1 MMKHE
6 AFLHIAG
13 LLNANLQIIPLLFGS
28 LGLKKRLHMD
38 LHADDIDIL
47 LPGSFLTVGWD
58 KLVSLM
64 AADGY
69 TLFDA
74 EEHAFK
80 KAGLC
85 AAFADIEGLTPFA
98 GIDLQQIPLL
108 TENGVRYYL
117 LTLADYLKVYE
128 ASAKDGYRKNIKHK
142 QDQQKIDLIKK
153 ALSCLPL
160 TLKSFE
166 EDDLL
171 FLSGTGYVSMS
182 EKAKKDMLAASQTR
196 RHTDGNYFEMFS
208 LRDGIDI
215 IGFVSLYSKEPGSV
229 SIGLDIREQYRRR
242 GYGTRFAELIAKLLA
257 EKGFSFIR
265 NTVRTDNKASVL
277 LHEKLGFTLTDQY
290 TTDKGR
296 NVYVFEKAIPENQQF
311 IGKA

>member
-1 MMKHE
+1 MEKHE

-13 LLNANLQIIPLLFGS
+13 LLNTKLHIIPLLFGS
-28 LGLKKRLHMD
+28 LGLEKRLNTD
-38 LHADDIDIL
+38 LQADDIDIL
-47 LPGSFLTVGWD
+47 IPESFITDDWD
-58 KLVSLM
+58 RLFSFM

-69 TLFDA
+69 MLFDI

-80 KAGLC
+80 KADIC
-85 AAFADIEGLTPFA
+85 AAFASIENLTPFA

-128 ASAKDGYRKNIKHK
+128 ASAKDGYRKNVKHK

-171 FLSGTGYVSMS
+171 FLSGTGYGAMP
-182 EKAKKDMLAASQTR
+182 EKAKQKMLSDSQTKQYA
-196 RHTDGNYFEMFS
+196 DGNYFEVFT
-208 LRDGIDI
+208 LRDGTDV
-215 IGFVSLYSKEPGSV
+215 IGFVSLYSKESGFV
-229 SIGLDIREQYRRR
+229 SIGLDIRKQYRHQ
-242 GYGTRFAELIAKLLA
+242 GYGTRSAEPIAKLLA
-257 EKGFSFIR
+257 EKGFVAIR
-265 NTVRTDNKASVL
+265 NTVRTDNEASIR
-277 LHEKLGFTLTDQY
+277 LHEKLGFDCVDRY
-290 TTDKGR
+290 TTERGR
-296 NVYVFEKAIPENQQF
+296 DVFVFSKEI
-311 IGKA
+311 

>member
-1 MMKHE
+1 MEKHE

-13 LLNANLQIIPLLFGS
+13 LLNTKLHIIPLLFGS
-28 LGLKKRLHMD
+28 LGLEKRLNTD
-38 LHADDIDIL
+38 LQADDIDIL
-47 LPGSFLTVGWD
+47 IPESFITDDWD
-58 KLVSLM
+58 RLFSFM

-69 TLFDA
+69 MLFDI

-80 KAGLC
+80 KADIC
-85 AAFADIEGLTPFA
+85 AAFASIENLTPFA
-98 GIDLQQIPLL
+98 GIDLRQIPTI
-108 TENGVRYYL
+108 TENGIRYSL
-117 LTLADYLKVYE
+117 LTLSDYLKVYE
-128 ASAKDGYRKNIKHK
+128 ASAQDGYRKNIKHK

-171 FLSGTGYVSMS
+171 FLSGTGYVFMS

-257 EKGFSFIR
+257 EKGFSVIR

-296 NVYVFEKAIPENQQF
+296 NVYVFEKAIPENKQL

>member
-1 MMKHE
+1 MKHE

-85 AAFADIEGLTPFA
+85 VAFADIEGLTPFA
-98 GIDLQQIPLL
+98 DCIFAESASAIRKTEITKINICFFNCNPRLL
-108 TENGVRYYL
+108 TTVLFAPFVTGRGIIYLRTIHFL
-117 LTLADYLKVYE
+117 LTIT
-128 ASAKDGYRKNIKHK
+128 NICS
-142 QDQQKIDLIKK
+142 IV
-153 ALSCLPL
+153 
-160 TLKSFE
+160 
-166 EDDLL
+166 
-171 FLSGTGYVSMS
+171 VS
-182 EKAKKDMLAASQTR
+182 
-196 RHTDGNYFEMFS
+196 
-208 LRDGIDI
+208 
-215 IGFVSLYSKEPGSV
+215 
-229 SIGLDIREQYRRR
+229 RRR
-242 GYGTRFAELIAKLLA
+242 RDHSLDLHLDNRVFGNHADCGGRSFGTSVPRNRRFSIHK
-257 EKGFSFIR
+257 KRRQSI
-265 NTVRTDNKASVL
+265 
-277 LHEKLGFTLTDQY
+277 
-290 TTDKGR
+290 
-296 NVYVFEKAIPENQQF
+296 
-311 IGKA
+311 

>member
-1 MMKHE
+1 MEKHE

-13 LLNANLQIIPLLFGS
+13 LLNTKLQIIPLLFGS
-28 LGLKKRLHMD
+28 LGLEKRLNTD

-47 LPGSFLTVGWD
+47 IPGSFITDDWD
-58 KLVSLM
+58 RLFSLM
-64 AADGY
+64 AVDGY
-69 TLFDA
+69 MLFDI

-80 KAGLC
+80 KADIC
-85 AAFADIEGLTPFA
+85 AAFASIENLMPFA
-98 GIDLQQIPLL
+98 GIDLRQIPLL

-160 TLKSFE
+160 TLKSFK

-229 SIGLDIREQYRRR
+229 SIGLDIREQYRHQ
-242 GYGTRFAELIAKLLA
+242 GYGTRFAEPIAKLLA
-257 EKGFSFIR
+257 EKGFVAIR
-265 NTVRTDNKASVL
+265 NTVRTDNEASIR

-290 TTDKGR
+290 ATDKGR
-296 NVYVFEKAIPENQQF
+296 SVYVFEKAIPENKQF
-311 IGKA
+311 IGEA

>member
-1 MMKHE
+1 MEKHE

-13 LLNANLQIIPLLFGS
+13 LLNTKLHIIPLLFGS
-28 LGLKKRLHMD
+28 LGLEKRLNTD
-38 LHADDIDIL
+38 LQADDIDIL
-47 LPGSFLTVGWD
+47 IPESFITDDWD
-58 KLVSLM
+58 RLFSFM

-69 TLFDA
+69 MLFDI

-80 KAGLC
+80 KADIC
-85 AAFADIEGLTPFA
+85 AAFASIENLTPFA
-98 GIDLQQIPLL
+98 GIDLRQIPTI
-108 TENGVRYYL
+108 TENGIRYSL
-117 LTLADYLKVYE
+117 LTLSDYLKVYE
-128 ASAKDGYRKNIKHK
+128 ASAQDGYRKNVKHK
-142 QDQQKIDLIKK
+142 QDGDKIHLIKK
-153 ALSCLPL
+153 ALARLPL

-182 EKAKKDMLAASQTR
+182 EKAKKAMLAASQIR
-196 RHTDGNYFEMFS
+196 RHTDGNYFEVFT
-208 LRDGIDI
+208 LREGNDV
-215 IGFVSLYSKEPGSV
+215 IGFVSLYSKEPGFV

-242 GYGTRFAELIAKLLA
+242 GFAIRSAELIAKLLA
-257 EKGFSFIR
+257 EKGFSVIR

-296 NVYVFEKAIPENQQF
+296 NVYVFEKAIPENKQL
-311 IGKA
+311 IGEA